1 MTSAPVSERQSGL
14 LAIDRA
20 AILWALLGG
29 VSGFTGGSVLQ
40 DDHQPAVVAQT
51 VEMLREDVRSLS
63 VEVRDLRTSTDRDR
77 WTRSDQQEWLR
88 ESYGPSMQSVQSR
101 LRALENSR

>member
-1 MTSAPVSERQSGL
+1 MSGESDSRGGGL

-29 VSGFTGGSVLQ
+29 VGGVTGSTVLQ

-51 VEMLREDVRSLS
+51 VEMLREDVRGLS
-63 VEVRDLRTSTDRDR
+63 TEVRDLRTSTDRDR
-77 WTRSDQQEWLR
+77 WTRSDHLDWVRSSFAPTVQQL
-88 ESYGPSMQSVQSR
+88 QQR
-101 LRALENSR
+101 LQALEDRR